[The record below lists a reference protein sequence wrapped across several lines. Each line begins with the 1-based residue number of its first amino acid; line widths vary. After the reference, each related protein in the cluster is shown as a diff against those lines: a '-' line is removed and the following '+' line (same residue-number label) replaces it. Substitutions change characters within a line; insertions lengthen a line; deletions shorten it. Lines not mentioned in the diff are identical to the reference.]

1 MKMKAV
7 CEVTGL
13 TGWNVRNYIR
23 GKLIDPAYTETYLG
37 RKHYDF
43 SERDI
48 SRLRQIVILRK
59 GGFSVERIEEMF
71 RDPGAVRKNVEEL
84 REGGMLNGDS
94 LWIRSRSWQTACGL
108 SLRKF
113 RFPRK
118 TVSGIWQRSLA
129 EALKP
134 LPPFS

>member
-59 GGFSVERIEEMF
+59 GGFSVEQIEEMF

-84 REGGMLNGDS
+84 REGGMLNGGTVCGYGPGAGRLPADFHCGNS
-94 LWIRSRSWQTACGL
+94 ASPGRRSVG
-108 SLRKF
+108 
-113 RFPRK
+113 
-118 TVSGIWQRSLA
+118 SGRDRWRRR
-129 EALKP
+129 
-134 LPPFS
+134 